1 MFQHFY
7 EYILKKESQ
16 QRNKRY
22 EENQMI
28 ILELKNIANIKK
40 LIVWTQEQNIEG
52 REKN

>member
-1 MFQHFY
+1 MLQHFY
-7 EYILKKESQ
+7 KYILKKESQ